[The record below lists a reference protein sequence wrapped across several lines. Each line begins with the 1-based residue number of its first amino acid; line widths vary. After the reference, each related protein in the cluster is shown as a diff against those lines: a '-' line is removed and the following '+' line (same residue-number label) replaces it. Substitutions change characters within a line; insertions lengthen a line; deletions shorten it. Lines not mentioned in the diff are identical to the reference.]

1 MSTEQVVPWSWC
13 HPQSQAWLPSVAMA
27 GTEVAC
33 GLCGPAA
40 SILCGGP
47 GLGSGQPTLGQ
58 PQGTRGRS
66 CGLAG
71 SLFAVMGLRGR
82 DYAGDKAAGLGAPRE
97 TVPVPCVLDTH
108 TPTCGQRQH
117 RVSCLGTCGR
127 ACIAFL
133 HCPCWPSLDQAL
145 GGAWG
150 ASGRPLEEHGQQA
163 PGRVWRVQNCWAS
176 RPGPW
181 AQGARLGRAEASAV
195 TATVHGPGHTL
206 LQGHTESPPG
216 PPKDPIEGH
225 LPGGQGGAG
234 PRLGV
239 GLTGR

>member
-1 MSTEQVVPWSWC
+1 M
-13 HPQSQAWLPSVAMA
+13 
-27 GTEVAC
+27 AC

-47 GLGSGQPTLGQ
+47 GLGSGQSTLGQ
-58 PQGTRGRS
+58 PQGTWGRS

-71 SLFAVMGLRGR
+71 SLFAVMGGGRGGAR
-82 DYAGDKAAGLGAPRE
+82 DYAGDRAAGLGAPRE

-108 TPTCGQRQH
+108 RPTCGQRQ
-117 RVSCLGTCGR
+117 RKVSCLAPVAEPALPSSIAR
-127 ACIAFL
+127 AG
-133 HCPCWPSLDQAL
+133 PPWTMPL

-150 ASGRPLEEHGQQA
+150 ASGRPPEEHGQQV

-181 AQGARLGRAEASAV
+181 ARGARLGRAEAGAV
-195 TATVHGPGHTL
+195 ITTVHGPGHTL

-216 PPKDPIEGH
+216 PPKDTIEGH